1 MAKLRGRPK
10 TTSDE
15 TIARIYEL
23 YDTGD
28 YGYKLIAK
36 TLGISR
42 EVVRYWLRYRQKH
55 LNNDV

>member
-15 TIARIYEL
+15 TIAEIYRL

-28 YGYKLIAK
+28 YGYLMISKM
-36 TLGISR
+36 LGVSQRVVFYWIKQR
-42 EVVRYWLRYRQKH
+42 EKNQTQE
-55 LNNDV
+55 